1 MDRIWL
7 YLPLAL
13 ASALAFALA
22 AVLEKREAMRQPASE
37 SLKLSLF
44 RDLAQRPVWLLAIV
58 FETLGF
64 GLKIFA
70 VDNGPVMVIQPI
82 LATQVVFA
90 LIFGVL
96 IERYPTRIQDWVGA
110 LMVAGGVAIFIEGTG
125 ARSGH
130 YENSAALWT
139 IVLAVTVG
147 ITVVTLAAGRFIE
160 RVRPFFWGCAAGCLW
175 GLQIAFIK
183 VVTTR
188 FHREVDLS
196 GALEQMFLEPYVYG
210 LLVTA
215 VTGFLV
221 LQSAFQSGSLAIAL
235 TSYTAVEIVTAVAL
249 GALFFGEVPNMAVQ
263 AIVLIVVAIGLMTGG
278 ILVISRSPAVRG
290 NTSG

>member
-13 ASALAFALA
+13 ASAVSFALA
-22 AVLEKREAMRQPASE
+22 AVLEKREAMRQPASAA
-37 SLKLSLF
+37 LKLGLF
-44 RDLAQRPVWLLAIV
+44 LRLAQRPLWLLAIV

-64 GLKIFA
+64 GLKILA
-70 VDNGPVMVIQPI
+70 VDHGPVMVIQPI

-96 IERYPTRIQDWVGA
+96 IERYPTRMQDWLGA
-110 LMVAGGVAIFIEGTG
+110 VMVAAGVAIFVEGID

-130 YENSAALWT
+130 YENAATLWA
-139 IVLAVTVG
+139 IVLASAVAVTG
-147 ITVVTLAAGRFIE
+147 GALAAGKYVE
-160 RVRPFFWGCAAGCLW
+160 RYRSFFWGVAAGCLW

-183 VVTTR
+183 VVTSH
-188 FHREVDLS
+188 FHGTEQLLD
-196 GALEQMFLEPYVYG
+196 GLEQMLIEPYVYG

-235 TSYTAVEIVTAVAL
+235 TSYTAVEVLTAVAL
-249 GALFFGEVPNMAVQ
+249 GALFFGEVPNLGPQ
-263 AIVLIVVAIGLMTGG
+263 AIGLIVAALVLMTGG
-278 ILVISRSPAVRG
+278 ILLISRSPAVRG
-290 NTSG
+290 NAPG

>member
-13 ASALAFALA
+13 ASALSFALA
-22 AVLEKREAMRQPASE
+22 AVLEKREAMRAPASE
-37 SLKLSLF
+37 ALKPGLF
-44 RDLAQRPVWLLAIV
+44 IQLAQRPIWLTAIV

-64 GLKIFA
+64 VLKIFA

-82 LATQVVFA
+82 LATQVIFA
-90 LIFGVL
+90 LVFGVL
-96 IERYPTRIQDWVGA
+96 IERYPTRIQDWLGA
-110 LMVAGGVAIFIEGTG
+110 LMVAAGVAIFIEGTD

-130 YENSAALWT
+130 YENSALLWGV
-139 IVLAVTVG
+139 VLGLILGLTGGA
-147 ITVVTLAAGRFIE
+147 LAAGKFIG
-160 RVRPFFWGCAAGCLW
+160 RYRSFFWGMAAGLLW

-188 FHREVDLS
+188 FHQQGDWL
-196 GALEQMFLEPYVYG
+196 GALEQMLMEPYVYG
-210 LLVTA
+210 LLFTA

-235 TSYTAVEIVTAVAL
+235 TSYTSVEILTAVAL
-249 GALFFGEVPNMAVQ
+249 GAMFFSEVPHLNAEAIALILT
-263 AIVLIVVAIGLMTGG
+263 AIVLMTAG

-290 NTSG
+290 NAPG